1 MPRPKKTEELEN
13 QSKLMPYAI
22 VTKNLRGKDE
32 TIGVCRVLDT
42 EAETLN
48 AKAEATSMTY
58 KPITEE
64 ELTTFKNA

>member
-1 MPRPKKTEELEN
+1 MPKIKTEDLEIKTN
-13 QSKLMPYAI
+13 LKPYAI
-22 VTKNLRGKDE
+22 LTKNLRGKEE
-32 TIGVCRVLDT
+32 TVGVCRMLDT

-48 AKAEATSMTY
+48 AKAEATNMTY